1 MRDLNADLALCG
13 TATEGPLYAVP
24 HEWPGNDKL
33 RFWVDGL
40 TDGIGCFVRR
50 EDAVFHVEARE
61 GWPEAI
67 RRAIAT
73 EGLLHGLVDA
83 INRGDLRQVRM
94 SSGTDYAIGSAKRYL
109 SR

>member
-1 MRDLNADLALCG
+1 MRDLNADLAVCEAATRGNWLVADGVYVLDGESWETGGSFVAECEREADAEF
-13 TATEGPLYAVP
+13 TA
-24 HEWPGNDKL
+24 K
-33 RFWVDGL
+33 
-40 TDGIGCFVRR
+40 
-50 EDAVFHVEARE
+50 ARE

>member
-1 MRDLNADLALCG
+1 MRDLNADLAVCE
-13 TATEGPLYAVP
+13 TATVGPWGLHDAGLGRGYVYAS
-24 HEWPGNDKL
+24 
-33 RFWVDGL
+33 
-40 TDGIGCFVRR
+40 IGGVLMMVAESDRIA
-50 EDAVFHVEARE
+50 DARLIATARE

-67 RRAIAT
+67 RRAIAS